1 MLTQMV
7 RDVDNTFSSRFDS
20 DSILVFD
27 LETSIFN
34 TGNPFNPR
42 NFVVSYA
49 YHCNNSI
56 HFKYYTDPDFGS
68 SILECLGSCSILI
81 GFNIKFDI
89 HWLTNMGISVP
100 DHVKIW
106 DCQIAEFINSGQQ
119 LSYDSL
125 DNACDRYGLPR
136 KPDRI
141 KQYWEAGI
149 STESIPIKE
158 LEEYNIH
165 DVESTLGIYNIQR
178 SLLEPKQQELV
189 LLEGEDLKT
198 LQAAEYAGIK
208 YNTEGAK
215 ELVKEST
222 SKTDIL
228 VSKLL
233 SYLPDGVPTG
243 CFNINSGDHLSA
255 LLYGGTINF
264 DVATTTIEMYKSG
277 SKKGT
282 QYERRRWSV
291 VPINFVQRF
300 VPIEGTEVSKT
311 KNDPEAITRFYQ
323 VDQPTLLQLK
333 AETQEDKELLSLLKE
348 IADSAKVGEMAQSI
362 INKMTEMNWQGDYIH
377 GQFNQVVARTGRL
390 SSSAPNLQNTPPE
403 IDTLLV
409 SRYD

>member
-1 MLTQMV
+1 MTNFLN
-7 RDVDNTFSSRFDS
+7 DV
-20 DSILVFD
+20 LVFD

-34 TGNPFNPR
+34 TGNPFDPR

-49 YHCNNSI
+49 YHWNNSI
-56 HFKYYTDPDFGS
+56 NFKYYTDPDFRS
-68 SILECLGSCSILI
+68 SILECLGSCSILV

-89 HWLTNMGISVP
+89 HWLTNMGVNIP
-100 DHVKIW
+100 EHVKIW
-106 DCQIAEFINSGQQ
+106 DCQIAEFINSGQR
-119 LSYDSL
+119 LPYDSL
-125 DNACDRYGLPR
+125 DNSCERYGLPR

-165 DVESTLGIYNIQR
+165 DVESTLGIYHIQQ
-178 SLLEPKQQELV
+178 SLLEPKQKTLV

-208 YNTEGAK
+208 YNTEGA
-215 ELVKEST
+215 EALVEEST
-222 SKTDIL
+222 NKSDQYIKR
-228 VSKLL
+228 LL
-233 SYLPDGVPTG
+233 DYLPPGIPDG

-264 DVATTTIEMYKSG
+264 DVATTTIETYKSG
-277 SKKGT
+277 PKKGT
-282 QYERRRWSV
+282 SYERRRWST
-291 VPINFVQRF
+291 VPINFKQRF
-300 VPIEGTEVSKT
+300 IPVEGTEVSKT
-311 KNDPEAITRFYQ
+311 KDNPEAITRFYQ
-323 VDQPTLLQLK
+323 TDQPTLLQLQ
-333 AETQEDKELLSLLKE
+333 ATTQKDKELLNLLKE
-348 IADSAKVGEMAQSI
+348 ISDSTKVGEMAQSI

-390 SSSAPNLQNTPPE
+390 SSSAPNLQNTPSE
-403 IDTLLV
+403 IDKLLV